1 MTVSTT
7 SNKVTYDGN
16 GSTIEFAVPFYFLA
30 DNDIEVILR
39 AADGAETVWSEDTQY
54 TLWGAGLPGGGTL
67 TVATAP
73 TDYTPQSGEK
83 LLIRRVEQ
91 YTQPIDLPVAG
102 AFPSA
107 SIEQALDRLTMLAQ
121 QLKETIDRSLVLS
134 ATSSYSG
141 LSLPDPSANG
151 LLGWSSGADAL
162 ENKNVL
168 DFSGQAAISGFMET
182 LLDDSDAAT
191 ARNTLGLGSAAVED
205 VGTGANEVVQLD
217 GSARLPAVDGSQLTN
232 VNGFKTGDMVFSF
245 RKSPEPGRIFVD
257 GSTIGSSGS
266 GANYTGTDY
275 NALFE
280 FFWNNLGNTY
290 APVSGGRG
298 SSAAT
303 DWSAGKR
310 ITMPNMR
317 RRVPVMAD
325 DTAPARVLGETGGE
339 EEHQLTIAEIPSHT
353 HNVQSYQNSDNC
365 GFIAATACAVSSQIH
380 PTYATGGDQAHNN
393 MQPYIVGNWEVQ
405 I

>member
-217 GSARLPAVDGSQLTN
+217 GSGRLPAVDGSQLI
-232 VNGFKTGDMVFSF
+232 GLFETGDIRPSF
-245 RKSPEPGRIFVD
+245 R
-257 GSTIGSSGS
+257 STPPAGWLLLNGSSLGDTGS
-266 GANYTGTDY
+266 GATYTGTVY
-275 NALFE
+275 QALYE
-280 FFWNNLGNTY
+280 HLWGNLDDTA
-290 APVSGGRG
+290 APVAGGRG
-298 SSAAT
+298 ASGSA
-303 DWSAGKR
+303 DWNAGKAL
-310 ITMPNMR
+310 TMPDARGRAPIGAGQGAGLTN
-317 RRVPVMAD
+317 RVVG
-325 DTAPARVLGETGGE
+325 RTGGAE
-339 EEHQLTIAEIPSHT
+339 THQLTEAEMPAHT
-353 HNVQSYQNSDNC
+353 HTYTNYTKTNRSD
-365 GFIAATACAVSSQIH
+365 
-380 PTYATGGDQAHNN
+380 TGGFAASDAFTDSTGSVGGGGGHNN
-393 MQPYIVGNWEVQ
+393 MQPWFAVSWE
-405 I
+405 IKL